1 MKMEKKQCIKC
12 NFCKEPK
19 ANPCA
24 GQLTKCCIK
33 FLDNNK
39 KSRQQTK
46 CKQTKKMDYI
56 KEPHT
61 ASQTQ
66 SSSSSQTREEVL
78 KQLGLSQ
85 ALINST
91 IESMT
96 GPFNHQCSIYYVQ
109 GSIEEVVKSSPR
121 ANSLVIL
128 QTCFEEG
135 RARELQTYLVKS
147 NLLKHQSLQYWMHL
161 CIEYISDQVNNKQ
174 NIENNGA
181 KQGEWYSIN
190 AGNTK
195 NGTWQISCIGLDSE
209 DVDSFVREDSKLR
222 SIVES
227 ENH

>member
-1 MKMEKKQCIKC
+1 MKMEKKQCTKC

-19 ANPCA
+19 ANSCA

-161 CIEYISDQVNNKQ
+161 YIEYISDQVNNKQ